1 MLCPSVFIATVVIQI
16 SPHDSH
22 VLTFA
27 LLRPRKLVSGILP
40 VRSVQKNAATRSHF
54 NTVALFEPRDLN

>member
-1 MLCPSVFIATVVIQI
+1 MLCPSAFIATAVIQI

-27 LLRPRKLVSGILP
+27 FLRPRKLVSDILP
-40 VRSVQKNAATRSHF
+40 VRSVQKNAATRSNF
-54 NTVALFEPRDLN
+54 NALALFEPRDLN

>member
-1 MLCPSVFIATVVIQI
+1 MLCPSAFIATAVIQI

-27 LLRPRKLVSGILP
+27 FLRPRKLVSDILP
-40 VRSVQKNAATRSHF
+40 VQSVQKNAATRSHF